1 MDRKNRDD
9 IKSEFEGIHNRLNK
23 LDVAYNPQH
32 KNLHF
37 DCLERVDTNL
47 YTELLQLAAEGLK
60 RVKEHRDYF
69 LEKGLY
75 DDGMFWYNL
84 CLMISAA
91 ASRVLT
97 DGTQNQIPE
106 HLVVGLAETLIEISE
121 YAIGCGDM
129 DKRVYEAL
137 VNTLWAFNSEEL
149 IQQAQQ
155 KSHTINQNNVMHFVD
170 NIILRVVELKKVS

>member
-1 MDRKNRDD
+1 MESD
-9 IKSEFEGIHNRLNK
+9 IKSEFRDIHDRLNQLK
-23 LDVAYNPQH
+23 SAYNPQN

-37 DCLERVDTNL
+37 DCLERVDADL

-60 RVKEHRDYF
+60 RVNKHRDYF
-69 LEKGLY
+69 LENSLY

-106 HLVVGLAETLIEISE
+106 HLVVGLTENLIEISE
-121 YAIGCGDM
+121 YAIGDGDM
-129 DKRVYEAL
+129 HKRVYEAM
-137 VNTLWAFNSEEL
+137 VNTLWAFYGEEL
-149 IQQAQQ
+149 IKQAQQ
-155 KSHTINQNNVMHFVD
+155 KSRTINQNNVMHFVD
-170 NIILRVVELKKVS
+170 NIILHVDELKKVP